1 VSSDGPLVHVSA
13 PGLSWPVVRAPYASK
28 PEESRGRLHP
38 QAEHAMRSPFQ
49 RDRDRIIHSTAFRR
63 LKHKTQVFVYHEGDH
78 YRTRLT
84 HSLEVAQIARAISRA
99 LGLDEDLAEALA
111 LAHDLGHTPFG
122 HAGEEALNAEMAP
135 YGGFSHN
142 DQTFR
147 ILTRLEHAYAEF
159 DGLNLTWET
168 LEGTAKHNG
177 PLDAPV
183 PPTIAE
189 YTARQDLH
197 LDSFAGPEAQVASL
211 SDDIAYNNHDID
223 DGLRAGLFAVG
234 DLADVPLVGPVF
246 HEVTQ
251 LYPRI
256 DEPRL
261 IHESI
266 RRMIDRMVRDMVA
279 ETGARLADARVK
291 SADDIRALGRPVAA
305 FSEAM
310 RENDRAL
317 KRFLYERMYRHSRVN
332 RMSHKARRVVHE
344 LFQLFIAEPEC
355 LPNEWRA
362 AAACDDKAVSA
373 RTIADYLAG
382 MTDRFALDEHRRLFD
397 IYAGV

>member
-1 VSSDGPLVHVSA
+1 M
-13 PGLSWPVVRAPYASK
+13 SWPSTSAPYASR

-38 QAEHAMRSPFQ
+38 EPEHEMRSPFQ

-84 HSLEVAQIARAISRA
+84 HSLEVAQIARSISRV

-122 HAGEEALNAEMAP
+122 HAGEEALNAEMAE

-142 DQTFR
+142 AQTLR
-147 ILTRLEHAYAEF
+147 ILTKLEHGYAEF

-168 LEGTAKHNG
+168 LEGTVKHNG
-177 PLDAPV
+177 PLEAPFG
-183 PPTIAE
+183 PSIAA
-189 YTARQDLH
+189 YNARHDLR
-197 LDSFAGPEAQVASL
+197 LDTYAGPEAQVASL
-211 SDDIAYNNHDID
+211 ADDIAYNNHDID
-223 DGLRAGLFAVG
+223 DGLRAGLFSPA
-234 DLADVPLVGPVF
+234 DLTDVPLVGPLF
-246 HEVTQ
+246 HEVATR
-251 LYPRI
+251 YPGI
-256 DEPRL
+256 EEPRL

-279 ETGARLADARVK
+279 ETRSRLLDSHVK
-291 SADDIRALGRPVAA
+291 SADDVRRLGRPVAA
-305 FSEAM
+305 FSDAM
-310 RENDRAL
+310 RDNNRAL
-317 KRFLYERMYRHSRVN
+317 KRFLYERMYRHYRVN
-332 RMSHKARRVVHE
+332 RMSHKARRVVRE

-355 LPNEWRA
+355 LPSEWRQ
-362 AAACDDKAVSA
+362 AACGEPAARA
-373 RTIADYLAG
+373 RTVADYLAG

-397 IYAGV
+397 TYASV